1 MDGVINI
8 YKPIG
13 ITSFD
18 VVRRLKKIYN
28 TGKIGHTGTLDP
40 LACGVLPIC
49 VGKATKIVDYIMSE
63 TKVYKTKLRL
73 GIETDTYDQEGNVL
87 SESEV
92 KLSETDVIAAIHDF
106 IGDIEQIPPMYSAL
120 KVNGKRLYDLAR
132 KGIEVEREKRK
143 ISIYSIEITNIALPE
158 VEFIVACSKGTYI
171 RSLCYDIG
179 NKLNVGGTMWALERI
194 QTGQFSVKDS
204 VTLEEL
210 EDSSNPSRYLI
221 SIESVLG
228 CFKVLSFN
236 DKYEKLL
243 LNGVK
248 LNNGKLIE
256 SIEKN
261 TIYRVYINEIS
272 FIGLGMRDDQGFKI
286 IKLLNWEH

>member
-286 IKLLNWEH
+286 IKLLN